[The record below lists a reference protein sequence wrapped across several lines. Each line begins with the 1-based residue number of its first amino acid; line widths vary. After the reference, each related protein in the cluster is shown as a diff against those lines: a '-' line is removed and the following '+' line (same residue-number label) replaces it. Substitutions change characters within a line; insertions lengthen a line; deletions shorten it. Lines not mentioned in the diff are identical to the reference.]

1 MVATGHK
8 KKKTGKKAAKKKA
21 AAEGKVRSLS
31 QESVLKEHAVIS
43 KHRAVTAVILHLAK
57 MKCQAAY
64 IALCL
69 PLPSDNGSL
78 VHRRRSLVAMRTR
91 PRQR

>member
-8 KKKTGKKAAKKKA
+8 KKKTGTKAAKKKA
-21 AAEGKVRSLS
+21 AAEGKVRSLF

-43 KHRAVTAVILHLAK
+43 RHRAVTAVILYLPK
-57 MKCQAAY
+57 LRCQAAC
-64 IALCL
+64 ITLCL
-69 PLPSDNGSL
+69 HLPSDNGSL
-78 VHRRRSLVAMRTR
+78 VHRRRSLAAMRTR

>member
-8 KKKTGKKAAKKKA
+8 KKKTGKKAAKKKV

-43 KHRAVTAVILHLAK
+43 RHRAVTAVILHLARLR
-57 MKCQAAY
+57 CQAAY
-64 IALCL
+64 VNLCL
-69 PLPSDNGSL
+69 HLPSDNGSL
-78 VHRRRSLVAMRTR
+78 VHRRRSLAAMMTR